1 MTNGPVDRDLQIN
14 GIRLRVAI
22 WGELSDPSRAVLLAH
37 GLTANS
43 RSWALLGPAL
53 AEAGLCAI
61 ALDLRGRGRSDKPA
75 SGYGIP
81 FHANDLLAVSRE
93 LGLDRPHV
101 IGHSLGARIGIW
113 LAALYPQSL
122 GKLVL
127 VDAGATLPPDTFQ
140 AISPALARLGA
151 VYPSREAYLDQVMNP
166 AMRDSPIWRAYYDYD
181 AEEAADGTVRSS
193 VPKSAIDEE
202 NGVNFFRTQL
212 DALPAYIKAPTLI
225 ARATI
230 GLLGADAGQ
239 LLPMAEAERMQSM
252 MADARSCFDPGVESL
267 HRHRHQR
274 RIRPRNGRFSAR
286 LARDRSGEREASFR
300 GDGEEA
306 VPAGE
311 RSGE

>member
-93 LGLDRPHV
+93 LRLDRPHV

-140 AISPALARLGA
+140 AISPALSRLGA

-166 AMRDSPIWRAYYDYD
+166 EMRDSPIWRAYYDYD
-181 AEEAADGTVRSS
+181 AEVAADGTVRSS

-202 NGVNFFRTQL
+202 NGVNFFTQL
-212 DALPAYIKAPTLI
+212 DALPAYIKVPTLI
-225 ARATI
+225 ARATV

-252 MADARSCFDPGVESL
+252 MADAKIASIPESNHYTIVTSDEFVRQTVDFL
-267 HRHRHQR
+267 
-274 RIRPRNGRFSAR
+274 
-286 LARDRSGEREASFR
+286 
-300 GDGEEA
+300 GD
-306 VPAGE
+306 
-311 RSGE
+311 